1 MVVNILFL
9 FIGFVTLV
17 KGADLFVEG
26 SSSLAVKF
34 KVSDLAIGLTV
45 VAIGTSLPELVVNV
59 FAAYKGHCDI
69 VFGNIIGSNNFNI
82 FVVLGVIGMFT
93 PFSIQPSTLKI
104 EIPVSFLVISLF
116 FLFANDLFFSKE
128 KIFLRGEGFLFLIL
142 FISFLFYVYV
152 FLKKVNEL
160 EEVKRKDLSLF
171 KTYSYIFL
179 GIFFLTVGG
188 HLVETKS
195 VLIAEFLGVSQ
206 GVIGLT
212 VVAMGT
218 SLPEF
223 VTSLIAVI
231 KKKKSIAVG
240 NIIGS
245 NISNILFILGTSAI
259 VKPQTF
265 NIKFNIDIAVMAVG
279 TLLFFLAIIT
289 SKSKRDLERWKAGAI
304 FLLYII
310 YIISLVVNEITK

>member
-69 VFGNIIGSNNFNI
+69 VFGNIIGSNNFNT

-93 PFSIQPSTLKI
+93 PFSVQPSTLKI

-128 KIFLRGEGFLFLIL
+128 KTFLRGEGILFLIL
-142 FISFLFYVYV
+142 FLSFLFYVYR
-152 FLKKVNEL
+152 FLKK
-160 EEVKRKDLSLF
+160 F
-171 KTYSYIFL
+171 
-179 GIFFLTVGG
+179 
-188 HLVETKS
+188 
-195 VLIAEFLGVSQ
+195 
-206 GVIGLT
+206 
-212 VVAMGT
+212 
-218 SLPEF
+218 P
-223 VTSLIAVI
+223 
-231 KKKKSIAVG
+231 
-240 NIIGS
+240 
-245 NISNILFILGTSAI
+245 
-259 VKPQTF
+259 
-265 NIKFNIDIAVMAVG
+265 
-279 TLLFFLAIIT
+279 TL
-289 SKSKRDLERWKAGAI
+289 D
-304 FLLYII
+304 
-310 YIISLVVNEITK
+310 